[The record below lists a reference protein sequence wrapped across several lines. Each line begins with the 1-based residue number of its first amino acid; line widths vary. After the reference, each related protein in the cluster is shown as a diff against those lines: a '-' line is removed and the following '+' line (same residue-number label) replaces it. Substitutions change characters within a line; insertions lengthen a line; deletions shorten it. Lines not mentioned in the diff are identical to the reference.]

1 MHLKIC
7 HPILNGFL
15 TQTNK
20 VGSYTGSSINFYFY
34 HAKEA
39 AYYDLAQYV
48 TLTYIGSL

>member
-15 TQTNK
+15 TLTNK
-20 VGSYTGSSINFYFY
+20 EGIYTGSSINFYF

-39 AYYDLAQYV
+39 A
-48 TLTYIGSL
+48 